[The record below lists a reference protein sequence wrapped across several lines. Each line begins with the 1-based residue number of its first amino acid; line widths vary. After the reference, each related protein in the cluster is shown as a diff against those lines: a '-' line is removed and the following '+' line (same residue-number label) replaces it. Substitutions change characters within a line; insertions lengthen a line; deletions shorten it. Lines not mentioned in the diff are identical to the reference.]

1 LSAQIP
7 QETSSADLAPYSEL
21 LETFDR
27 FYSVASFYPP
37 DHSQCQTA
45 LRNFYQAM
53 DKAVPTGE
61 SMTMEPVRGGLML
74 QGIFLNENHLGSSHI
89 SKLLNELGLAQLQ
102 INSQAPLGELH
113 HMANT
118 LNSLKLE
125 ASSFHK
131 FHSLD
136 FSNLPPSVKVLAK
149 EFHQRQ
155 FETGSPA
162 NLADSLQQHL
172 NQLMDQVQKQPWTET
187 RKRKFRLK
195 AEDFLART
203 VENLNSDPGRDIG
216 APISLE
222 KIISTTSAVLEQ
234 ALLNEIGSGFET
246 EDQIVPTDDE
256 SLQQSDASEENN
268 QPSSDSSEY
277 SISVADLKAGVMKIA
292 ASAVDPSISP
302 SDHCLEM
309 IAICLEMLSSDLGG
323 NHAQA
328 LAKNLRKLLALPIDP
343 AKVAILEKS
352 IVLLVET
359 GDRTPVDQ
367 VLPRIIPHLLRNNS
381 EGFARFLKSSL
392 PADQPEKIAM
402 IWPHL
407 VAMMLM
413 TKPPRNKTLQGYLLE
428 AIASLPEERVQEEA
442 HRLDFLEVVQSGKM
456 GTSLLHWPLS
466 KSHGALK
473 ALLSG
478 RQSNQTGQRLHRIWL
493 DKTPN
498 RLTGVLMQILGS
510 YEAMHQSYYSMLI
523 DFSVTGEL
531 PIERRREVCQLI
543 RESLG
548 SLENSERDAVWVPSA
563 MEELGHPD
571 CPENQTFLEEVYTGK
586 RAFVLYAWPGDS
598 RKAAQSAL
606 ESFSPGKGGSS
617 S

>member
-1 LSAQIP
+1 MTQVYLPSAEERTSRHFPLWPGRPPLSAQIP
-7 QETSSADLAPYSEL
+7 QETSSTDLAPYSEL

-45 LRNFYQAM
+45 LRNFYKAM
-53 DKAVPTGE
+53 DNVVPTGE

-89 SKLLNELGLAQLQ
+89 SKLLNELGLSQLQ

-155 FETGSPA
+155 FATGSPA
-162 NLADSLQQHL
+162 NLA
-172 NQLMDQVQKQPWTET
+172 
-187 RKRKFRLK
+187 
-195 AEDFLART
+195 RT
-203 VENLNSDPGRDIG
+203 VDN
-216 APISLE
+216 
-222 KIISTTSAVLEQ
+222 
-234 ALLNEIGSGFET
+234 
-246 EDQIVPTDDE
+246 
-256 SLQQSDASEENN
+256 LQQSDDSEENN
-268 QPSSDSSEY
+268 QPSSDTTEY
-277 SISVADLKAGVMKIA
+277 SLSVADLKTGVMKIA

-302 SDHCLEM
+302 TDHCLEL

-343 AKVAILEKS
+343 AKIALLEKS
-352 IVLLVET
+352 IVLLVEA

-367 VLPRIIPHLLRNNS
+367 VLPRLIPHLLRNNS

-392 PADQPEKIAM
+392 PTDQPEKIAM

-413 TKPPRNKTLQGYLLE
+413 AKPPRNKTLQGYLLE

-466 KSHGALK
+466 KSHGAIK

-478 RQSNQTGQRLHRIWL
+478 RQSMQTGQRLHRIWL

-498 RLTGVLMQILGS
+498 RLTGVLMQVLGS

-523 DFSVTGEL
+523 DYSVTGEL

-563 MEELGHPD
+563 MAELGHPD

-606 ESFSPGKGGSS
+606 ESFSPDKGGASS
-617 S
+617 